1 MRAISRATYVPDVV
15 VLAELAQL
23 AGQEFVVDI
32 AADMMIGTVRAT
44 VYAEL
49 VAISVTVTHVTD
61 MDVNVLF

>member
-1 MRAISRATYVPDVV
+1 VRAISRATYVPDVV